1 MFYASKNAAFRRDKH
16 QFFAQVTTSGET
28 DSKIQF
34 IEERVD
40 TIGYTFLLENQQ
52 ILETEFAEMFTVLQK
67 QDDENKEAFWLYCYY
82 CASLLEAFHK
92 AYLQPGKEAD
102 YAAIKQQIK
111 DRLQNKVKQNE
122 SDVSFIESL
131 YNSFLTGFSNLTKSP
146 WHLSQI
152 RDYVAYANLC
162 RIYWAF
168 CRMTMTQGFTL
179 AKELQLIEQL
189 DALLGTHTDVN
200 QIISAFQIPT
210 RVINFFSVGFFL
222 VRFMIDGGLLL
233 RHTFFPT
240 ELEKGAANGC
250 EISKMNYLPGAAS
263 IDGYRNTYAL
273 VQEDEG
279 SEAELYYIPRSGK
292 PIKLNAKD
300 KNKLQ
305 FDLTRC
311 LGEQESIRLTADE
324 VKEFITAQTEHAP
337 EVTTAYDRFKH
348 DLYKRHCNFANDL
361 VWAVVNGL
369 SNFNNL
375 FHISGPVAGYL
386 TAVFLTFDVCL
397 TLYKCNLAK
406 QEYLTKKSQYL
417 SEIDDYNN
425 PDMFK
430 KMSAEQKLM
439 HIDMLNKQLIEL
451 EINWKTKEA
460 TFYFIAAAAALL
472 MMGFT
477 TAILVSSPFVA
488 LAAFCVCTI
497 AVAMYL
503 SIGTY
508 STYKEK
514 EYNYEQAQL
523 TGKNLAV
530 THKEFDT
537 ARDDFIF
544 TMAKNAIVPTVLIST
559 FAICWPAAVVL
570 TALYLGAELYH
581 SSSKHSEDLA
591 AKQLAL
597 AAPDEEVEK
606 NNCWPFSI

>member
-1 MFYASKNAAFRRDKH
+1 MGYSRQHVALRRDKY
-16 QFFAQVTTSGET
+16 QFFDQISTSDKA
-28 DSKIQF
+28 DSKIQL
-34 IEERVD
+34 IEKRVD

-52 ILETEFAEMFTVLQK
+52 ALETEFTEMFTILQK

-82 CASLLEAFHK
+82 CASLLEAFYR
-92 AYLQPGKEAD
+92 AYLQPGKEAQ

-111 DRLQNKVKQNE
+111 DRLQHKTKQK
-122 SDVSFIESL
+122 DADASFIESL
-131 YNSFLTGFSNLTKSP
+131 YNSFCTGFSNLTKSP

-152 RDYVAYANLC
+152 RDYVAYSNLC

-179 AKELQLIEQL
+179 AKDLQLIDKL
-189 DALLGTHTDVN
+189 DAILGTHTDVD

-222 VRFMIDGGLLL
+222 ARFMIDGGLLL

-250 EISKMNYLPGAAS
+250 EISTMQYLPRAVS
-263 IDGYRNTYAL
+263 IDGYRNTYIL
-273 VQEDEG
+273 VQEEKD
-279 SEAELYYIPRSGK
+279 SEAELYYIPRNGK
-292 PIKLNAKD
+292 PIKLKVKD
-300 KNKLQ
+300 QNKLQ
-305 FDLTRC
+305 SELSRR
-311 LGEQESIRLTADE
+311 LGKQKSTRLTAEE
-324 VKEFITAQTEHAP
+324 VQEFITAQTDHVP

-348 DLYKRHCNFANDL
+348 ELYKRHCNFANDM

-375 FHISGPVAGYL
+375 LNISGPAAGYL
-386 TAVFLTFDVCL
+386 TAVFLTFDVCM

-425 PDMFK
+425 PELFK
-430 KMSAEQKLM
+430 KMSSKQKLM
-439 HIDMLNKQLIEL
+439 HIEMLNKQLIEL

-460 TFYFIAAAAALL
+460 TFYFVAAAAALL

-488 LAAFCVCTI
+488 LASFFVCTV

-503 SIGTY
+503 SAGTY
-508 STYKEK
+508 SAYKEK
-514 EYNYEQAQL
+514 AGYYEQAQL
-523 TGKNLAV
+523 TGKNRAV
-530 THKEFDT
+530 ASKEFDT

-544 TMAKNAIVPTVLIST
+544 TMVKNAIVPTVLIST
-559 FAICWPAAVVL
+559 FAVCWPAAIVL
-570 TALYLGAELYH
+570 TALYLGYELYH
-581 SSSKHSEDLA
+581 AKIQHSECIA

-597 AAPDEEVEK
+597 AAPDEEIEK
-606 NNCWPFSI
+606 GNCFPF